1 MTAALL
7 LDRSGEKCGLDGAGI
22 FFRPLTDECGTDFLG
37 EFVMVLRAM
46 EPRPLP
52 VTDDEDDG
60 PGMPLGLS
68 WKAITV

>member
-46 EPRPLP
+46 EP
-52 VTDDEDDG
+52 
-60 PGMPLGLS
+60 
-68 WKAITV
+68 